1 MAYNMNLSLI
11 REDIAISRYK
21 NEEAKANLL
30 PKVAL
35 TGEYKYYI
43 DLPYQFM
50 PADAFGGPE
59 DTYKAVQFGVPHN
72 INASFQVSLP
82 LYNPQMYGNIKAS
95 QINMEITDLQYQK
108 MQEQVFWEVS
118 NLYYNAQVVLN
129 SIKLLEK
136 NVDNLQILFN
146 NTVLLQQHKLA
157 KESDANRVKL
167 QLEEIKLSKE
177 KAWHNYQQI
186 LNLLKLSMGFTL
198 EKSLEIEQEVE
209 IEDIEAYERYSI
221 IDEQLAIARN
231 NLSLIEMSNIKKG
244 RLPTVNALGV
254 YGTSGFGFTEQPND
268 FLDFFGVGFVGLSIS
283 YPIFNGAVTQK
294 RIHQKQAQV
303 RQSEINLELI
313 STKSEI
319 EIYNALNK
327 QTMAKREK
335 EMADAHIGLA
345 ETNYKDVALQYK
357 EGIANL
363 TDVLLSD
370 NELQQAHQNYIS
382 AMVDFLRS
390 DLELKKLTGNI
401 LNRN

>member
-1 MAYNMNLSLI
+1 
-11 REDIAISRYK
+11 
-21 NEEAKANLL
+21 
-30 PKVAL
+30 
-35 TGEYKYYI
+35 
-43 DLPYQFM
+43 
-50 PADAFGGPE
+50 
-59 DTYKAVQFGVPHN
+59 
-72 INASFQVSLP
+72 
-82 LYNPQMYGNIKAS
+82 
-95 QINMEITDLQYQK
+95 
-108 MQEQVFWEVS
+108 
-118 NLYYNAQVVLN
+118 
-129 SIKLLEK
+129 
-136 NVDNLQILFN
+136 
-146 NTVLLQQHKLA
+146 VLLQQHKLA